1 MKIIKKLLIL
11 LGKKEKQPIRTPNNF
26 DYTKQSWGHALQFV
40 VGFKQKG
47 KFPITGHFFGRGIYG
62 CSCPEEGD
70 TLTIAFKG
78 GKTGL
83 LKIHKI
89 SFFRNPNDMFEAT
102 VSFEGLINA

>member
-1 MKIIKKLLIL
+1 MGFIKKLVSM
-11 LGKKEKQPIRTPNNF
+11 LGKKGKQAKRTPNNF
-26 DYTKQSWGHALQFV
+26 DYTKQSRGHALQFV

-62 CSCPEEGD
+62 CACPEKGD
-70 TLTIAFKG
+70 TLTISFKG

-102 VSFEGLINA
+102 VSFEGLIDA

>member
-1 MKIIKKLLIL
+1 MKITKRL
-11 LGKKEKQPIRTPNNF
+11 LGLFSRKEKQPKRIPNNF

-62 CSCPEEGD
+62 CDCPEKGD
-70 TLTIAFKG
+70 TLKIAFKG

-89 SFFRNPNDMFEAT
+89 SFFRDPNDMFEAT
-102 VSFEGLINA
+102 VSFEGLIDA

>member
-1 MKIIKKLLIL
+1 MVFIKKLLNL
-11 LGKKEKQPIRTPNNF
+11 FGKKEKQPTRAPKNF
-26 DYTKQSWGHALQFV
+26 DYTKQGWGHALQFV

-62 CSCPEEGD
+62 CACPEKGD

-89 SFFRNPNDMFEAT
+89 SFFRDPNDMFEAT
-102 VSFEGLINA
+102 VSFEGLIDA

>member
-1 MKIIKKLLIL
+1 MGFIKKLLNMF
-11 LGKKEKQPIRTPNNF
+11 GKKQKQPTRAPKNF
-26 DYTKQSWGHALQFV
+26 DYTKQNWGHALQFV

-62 CSCPEEGD
+62 CACPEKGD

-89 SFFRNPNDMFEAT
+89 SFFRDPNDMFEAT
-102 VSFEGLINA
+102 VSFEGLIDA